1 MLNSIHSILEKNR
14 KFIEIKIKYNYSS
27 KVHYAHFSI
36 EIPNG
41 HVDMQNSNRDWGSY
55 HLTILLSW
63 CDALKFAYPD
73 CISSTARMKNYYF
86 PINCRSF
93 FDDMTKNLEHT
104 SDEHSTGATRT
115 SSQEMECLLHT
126 RN

>member
-14 KFIEIKIKYNYSS
+14 KFIEIKIKFNYSS

-41 HVDMQNSNRDWGSY
+41 HVDMQNSNRGNY
-55 HLTILLSW
+55 QLTILLSW
-63 CDALKFAYPD
+63 CEVLKFAYPD
-73 CISSTARMKNYYF
+73 CILSTQRMENYYF